1 MCYYNK
7 FKCSCIG
14 SRTIIISIIVGGG
27 GGGGGD
33 VVTIKQNHGRY

>member
-14 SRTIIISIIVGGG
+14 SRTIIIGIIVVGGG
-27 GGGGGD
+27 GGG